1 MLGSQRVSLMFIS
14 VVVPTYNE
22 RDNLGEL
29 VSRLRRALSSFP
41 YELIVVDDGSP
52 DGTGEL
58 AEELAEKY
66 GNIRVIHRSGKLG
79 LASAVVDG
87 IRAARGD
94 VVAVMDADLQHPP
107 EVLPHMLR
115 EIEGGADLVVA
126 SRYVEGGRVEGWSKW
141 RRLVSKTATLL
152 ARMLVPKAGRVKD
165 PLSGFFAFKRSIL
178 DGLELNPEGF
188 KILLEIIAKARFQ
201 KLVETPYT
209 FQARKRGESKLKT
222 SEYINYLKHLT
233 KLQRKT

>member
-1 MLGSQRVSLMFIS
+1 MFIS

-29 VSRLRRALSSFP
+29 VSRLRRALSGFP

>member
-1 MLGSQRVSLMFIS
+1 MFIS

>member
-1 MLGSQRVSLMFIS
+1 MFIS

-29 VSRLRRALSSFP
+29 VSRLRRALSGFP

-52 DGTGEL
+52 DGTGEF

-152 ARMLVPKAGRVKD
+152 ARMLAPKAGRVKD